1 MGSSMTLDDF
11 QKAIEDIVK
20 TFTNDFKLIVFR
32 RAIETRL
39 TKKITFALTVKKV
52 DAKDEELFDSLSK
65 LLVKEPGITD
75 IKSNFFIDN
84 NTLKEDYFITGT
96 VGI

>member
-1 MGSSMTLDDF
+1 MGSSMTLNEF
-11 QKAIEDIVK
+11 QDAIEVIVK

-65 LLVKEPGITD
+65 LLVMNPSVAD

-84 NTLKEDYFITGT
+84 NTLKEDYFITGI
-96 VGI
+96 VKI

>member
-1 MGSSMTLDDF
+1 MGSSMTLNEF
-11 QKAIEDIVK
+11 QDAIEVIVK

-65 LLVKEPGITD
+65 LLVEKPAVAD

-84 NTLKEDYFITGT
+84 NTLKEDYFITGI
-96 VGI
+96 VKI

>member
-1 MGSSMTLDDF
+1 MASNMNLTEF
-11 QKAIEDIVK
+11 QNSIECIVK

-32 RAIETRL
+32 RATETRL

-52 DAKDEELFDSLSK
+52 DTKDEELFDSLSK
-65 LLVKEPGITD
+65 LLVVNPDIID

-84 NTLKEDYFITGT
+84 NTLKEDYFI
-96 VGI
+96 VGIVKI